1 MVVLAKL
8 TSKGQ
13 ATIPEAIRKRLKL
26 APGDRIA
33 FAVEGDTITL
43 RRAEPIDAGF
53 LKMAAE
59 SFADW
64 GTKEAEEDFRGF

>member
-33 FAVEGDTITL
+33 FAVEGDQVTL
-43 RRAEPIDAGF
+43 RRAEPVDAAF
-53 LKMAAE
+53 LKLTTE

-64 GTKEAEEDFRGF
+64 GTKEAEVDFREF